1 MHHPTDLIDTPFEA
15 PVASDCS
22 APVQAILRFV
32 QQHYAE
38 SITIGQLADIAR
50 LSPSRLSAK
59 FRTEMGMPP
68 YRYICQLRIRAAQ
81 HLLATGRPAAEVAAE
96 VGFFDQSHMHR
107 HFKRSCGLTPSHF
120 LPRRSAGMGTLA
132 GAQGACHV

>member
-1 MHHPTDLIDTPFEA
+1 MHHPTDLLEPFDT

-22 APVQAILRFV
+22 ATVQAILRFV

-38 SITIGQLADIAR
+38 PITIGQLADIAR
-50 LSPSRLSAK
+50 LSPSRLSAN
-59 FRTEMGMPP
+59 FRREMGMPP

-120 LPRRSAGMGTLA
+120 LPRRQNGLA
-132 GAQGACHV
+132 SPQGACHV